1 MILILLVVLILS
13 LCNNG
18 SFTYYHSQNRYITL
32 NTHSCLTCKVFWL
45 VLDLLSSVITD
56 SPVTL
61 LTSGAVLLAWEV
73 WSNIEL
79 LVISHCTGGGGG
91 GRRRGFA
98 YMYIEEE
105 EHNKIKDDYRH
116 A

>member
-1 MILILLVVLILS
+1 M
-13 LCNNG
+13 
-18 SFTYYHSQNRYITL
+18 
-32 NTHSCLTCKVFWL
+32 
-45 VLDLLSSVITD
+45 LDLLSSVITD
-56 SPVTL
+56 SPVTS

-91 GRRRGFA
+91 GGGRGRVFA
-98 YMYIEEE
+98 YMNIEEE
-105 EHNKIKDDYRH
+105 EHNKMKDNYRH

>member
-1 MILILLVVLILS
+1 MQS
-13 LCNNG
+13 
-18 SFTYYHSQNRYITL
+18 
-32 NTHSCLTCKVFWL
+32 FWL

-56 SPVTL
+56 SPVTS

-91 GRRRGFA
+91 GGGGRA
-98 YMYIEEE
+98 YMYNEEE
-105 EHNKIKDDYRH
+105 EHNKIKDNYTH

>member
-1 MILILLVVLILS
+1 M
-13 LCNNG
+13 
-18 SFTYYHSQNRYITL
+18 
-32 NTHSCLTCKVFWL
+32 
-45 VLDLLSSVITD
+45 LDLLSSVITD
-56 SPVTL
+56 SPVTS

-91 GRRRGFA
+91 GGGRGRVFA
-98 YMYIEEE
+98 YMNIEEE
-105 EHNKIKDDYRH
+105 EHNKIKDNYRH